1 MFEKYSDQSLNE
13 AGSGG
18 EYQVV
23 VGFGWSNGVLIW
35 TADTF
40 RDKLQTPVCEGL
52 LAAAGGE
59 TEKERSRRSK
69 LGERGERGDGTKAPS
84 AVELDYFDATWTSEN
99 VGGLRPVD

>member
-18 EYQVV
+18 EYEVV

-40 RDKLQTPVCEGL
+40 RDRLQTPACDGP
-52 LAAAGGE
+52 LAPTGVE
-59 TEKERSRRSK
+59 TNRRRMGK
-69 LGERGERGDGTKAPS
+69 RGEHGDGIDAVS

-99 VGGLRPVD
+99 VGGLRHVG

>member
-18 EYQVV
+18 EYVVV

-40 RDKLQTPVCEGL
+40 RDRLQTPVCEDLTARGE
-52 LAAAGGE
+52 AGKMK
-59 TEKERSRRSK
+59 EKRMS
-69 LGERGERGDGTKAPS
+69 ERGGHGDGTNATS
-84 AVELDYFDATWTSEN
+84 AVKLDYFDAGWISVN
-99 VGGLRPVD
+99 VGGRHEAR

>member
-18 EYQVV
+18 EYEVV

-40 RDKLQTPVCEGL
+40 RDKLQTPGCEDL

-59 TEKERSRRSK
+59 TEKERRTRSK
-69 LGERGERGDGTKAPS
+69 HGGGGRGGGTKAPS

>member
-18 EYQVV
+18 EYEVV

-40 RDKLQTPVCEGL
+40 RDQLQTPVCDGL
-52 LAAAGGE
+52 VSAAASDA
-59 TEKERSRRSK
+59 KERRLGRR
-69 LGERGERGDGTKAPS
+69 GAHGDGANAVS
-84 AVELDYFDATWTSEN
+84 AVELAYFDATWTSEN
-99 VGGLRPVD
+99 AGGIRPVD